1 MPKKKS
7 TKRKKKSGVGAKKT
21 RTFGGKRYTLKT
33 CSRKKTDAKKKAKRH
48 REKSKRAAAR
58 VVDTGGKYCVYTRG

>member
-1 MPKKKS
+1 MPRKKS
-7 TKRKKKSGVGAKKT
+7 TKKKKIGATKT
-21 RTFGGKRYTLKT
+21 RVFNGKRYTLKT
-33 CSRKKTDAKKKAKRH
+33 CSRKKTDAKKTAKRH